1 MNVGFR
7 IPSKVDTEP
16 AERTFDLRQYLNF
29 VWRNWMFIVSVTA
42 FVFLIGVLHLV
53 RATPLYTA
61 STQVLLEQRERA
73 PGLDAFAN
81 DRIDDRYSYLED
93 QLTILRS
100 DSLLRRVVVKERLAP
115 PSTKE
120 SQAAERNKDDP
131 ASAEGAITVGT
142 NSLYS
147 YVENQ
152 LDSLLGRVVVK
163 ERLASPS
170 AKASQAAGQNKDD
183 PASAEGPIIAGI
195 NHLRGALAVSRSGGA
210 QVLNIAITWED
221 PVRAAQ
227 LANAVADAY
236 VVDQL
241 DARLESAKR
250 ASGWLSDR
258 IVEMRQQLRDSEEAA
273 AKFRNEHGLTR
284 SGPTVALN
292 DQQLA
297 DLNGKLIAARA
308 DAAEKKARVGF
319 LADLAAGK
327 KTLDSLPDS
336 LLSGSSMMGALRGK
350 LAEASQREADLLA
363 RYNSRHPAVVN
374 VEAEK
379 RDIERSIVAETQRM
393 AETIRSEY
401 ALAKARLDAMEQ
413 SMREATGQ
421 GELDNDDTVR
431 LRELE
436 RTAAV
441 NKTLFEEFLQK
452 AKIADEQSTFRARDV
467 RVIMPAQAGGQ
478 SFPNTRKVLLMALFA
493 GLGLGVGGAFVM
505 EKLKAGFTTPREV
518 EEALGIPVLASV
530 RQMNKSQLVKDRKNV
545 LIPFYQ
551 IHHPLSPF
559 SEAIR
564 TLRSSILMSDVDH
577 PPKIIHVTSARPGEG
592 KTTIAVSLA
601 ISAAS
606 AGLKVV
612 LVDADL
618 RHPAVSRLFKLEGE
632 KGLVD
637 LLIGATTADN
647 VSAFYKDVKLTVI
660 PAGSKSLNPPDVLGS
675 ERMKALISHLSETF
689 DYVVLDTPPVGPVI
703 DPVIVANLADKT
715 IFVVQWASTPR
726 EVVETS
732 IQRVSIHKRVAGVV
746 FNRVKQDRAKKYG
759 GEYYHAKHY
768 EKYYSG

>member
-1 MNVGFR
+1 MNVGFK
-7 IPSKVDTEP
+7 IPSTVVDTEP
-16 AERTFDLRQYLNF
+16 PERTFDLRQYLNF

-42 FVFLIGVLHLV
+42 FVFLMGVIYLM

-61 STQVLLEQRERA
+61 STQVLLEPRERA
-73 PGLDAFAN
+73 PGLDAVVN
-81 DRIDDRYSYLED
+81 DGRIDDSDSYVEN
-93 QLTILRS
+93 QLAILRS

-115 PSTKE
+115 PGTKE
-120 SQAAERNKDDP
+120 SQAAAQNKDNS
-131 ASAEGAITVGT
+131 AAAEGATI
-142 NSLYS
+142 
-147 YVENQ
+147 
-152 LDSLLGRVVVK
+152 D
-163 ERLASPS
+163 
-170 AKASQAAGQNKDD
+170 
-183 PASAEGPIIAGI
+183 GI
-195 NHLRGALAVSRSGGA
+195 NRLRGALGVSRSGQG
-210 QVLNIAITWED
+210 QVLNIAITWDD

-258 IVEMRQQLRDSEEAA
+258 LVELRQQLRDSEEAV
-273 AKFRNEHGLTR
+273 AKFRKEHGLTR

-297 DLNGKLIAARA
+297 DLNSKLIAART
-308 DAAEKKARVGF
+308 DAAEKKARVDF

-336 LLSGSSMMGALRGK
+336 LQSTASVMGALRQK
-350 LAEASQREADLLA
+350 LADASQRQADLLA

-379 RDIERSIVAETQRM
+379 RDIERSMAAETQRM
-393 AETIRSEY
+393 VKSVKSEY
-401 ALAKARLDAMEQ
+401 ALAKARLDVMEQ
-413 SMREATGQ
+413 SMRQATGQ

-452 AKIADEQSTFRARDV
+452 AKITDEQSTFRARDV

-493 GLGLGVGGAFVM
+493 GLGLGVGGALAM
-505 EKLKAGFTTPREV
+505 EMLKAGFTTPREV

-530 RQMNKSQLVKDRKNV
+530 RKMKKSQLVKDRKRV
-545 LIPFYQ
+545 PFLFYQ
-551 IHHPLSPF
+551 MHYPLSPF
-559 SEAIR
+559 SEAMR
-564 TLRSSILMSDVDH
+564 TLRSSIHMADVDQ
-577 PPKIIHVTSARPGEG
+577 PPKVIHVTSARPGEG
-592 KTTIAVSLA
+592 KTTIATSLA
-601 ISAAS
+601 ISAAAS
-606 AGLKVV
+606 GMKVV

-618 RHPAVSRLFKLEGE
+618 RRASASRFLKLEQE

-637 LLIGATTADN
+637 LLIGATTVDK
-647 VSAFYKDVKLTVI
+647 VLIPYKDLKLMVI
-660 PAGSKSLNPPDVLGS
+660 PAGSKSLTPSDVLGS
-675 ERMKALISHLSETF
+675 ERMKALISRLRENF
-689 DYVVLDTPPVGPVI
+689 DYVVLDTPPVGPVV
-703 DPVIVANLADKT
+703 DSVIVSNLADKT

-726 EVVETS
+726 DVVQTS
-732 IQRVSIHKRVAGVV
+732 IQRVSTHRRVAGVV
-746 FNRVKQDRAKKYG
+746 FNCVKQESCQEIWWRVLPRETLRKILFRMIAN
-759 GEYYHAKHY
+759 
-768 EKYYSG
+768 